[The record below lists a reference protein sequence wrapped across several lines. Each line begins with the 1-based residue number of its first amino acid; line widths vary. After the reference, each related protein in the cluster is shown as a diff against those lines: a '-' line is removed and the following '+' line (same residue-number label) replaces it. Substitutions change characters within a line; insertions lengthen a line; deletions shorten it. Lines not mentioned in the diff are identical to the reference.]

1 MTATSISPYLPVLL
15 IAGAVLLT
23 LGGYWLGERLKRR
36 HLGTAGLIQK
46 RLLTPNEV
54 DFYHRLRR
62 ALGPRWTVMAQV
74 SMGALVDTSLKRA
87 HPRYW
92 DARNAFAAKIVDF
105 VVVDAQ
111 TLAPQL
117 VVELDD
123 VMHDFDKD
131 ARRDSLTTRAGYRTV
146 RFWSR
151 NKPTDD
157 ELRDILAKKL
167 ALN

>member
-1 MTATSISPYLPVLL
+1 MNILTPYLPILL
-15 IAGAVLLT
+15 IGGAVALT
-23 LGGYWLGERLKRR
+23 VIGYFVAERVKAR
-36 HLGTAGLIQK
+36 HLGDYGYVQK

-62 ALGPRWTVMAQV
+62 ALGPRWTVLAQV

-92 DARNAFAAKIVDF
+92 DVRNSFASKIVDF

-123 VMHDFDKD
+123 VMHDFGKD
-131 ARRDSLTTRAGYRTV
+131 ARRDTLTTLAGFRTV

-151 NKPTDD
+151 NKPTDE
-157 ELRDILAKKL
+157 ELRTVLAKKL